1 MSTNFLDMSDDEF
14 MNLPQTTEAETIKK
28 PEDNDDTPNGDK
40 PDATTD
46 GDDDLGEAQPGD
58 ATEETGDDTPDDPD
72 TPDDGEDKSD
82 GDSTG
87 SDKKDDT
94 DTGNPSAPADGDK
107 AGDKGKKPADNP
119 KPDASK
125 PDDKTKAD
133 DKSKAAEETKAALPV
148 DYKAAYEKIMK
159 PFKANGREIK
169 LNSPDEVV
177 QLMQRGAG
185 YTKKMQQLQPSLKII
200 RMLQD
205 NGLHD
210 ENIINSA
217 IDVLKGD
224 KAAIVHFLKEKGIDP
239 LDIDPEAAKG
249 YKQTN
254 HRIADDTMALHST
267 LEEVNSSEHGTAIV
281 RDANTWDAESKKA
294 IFKNPQVLNL
304 LADHREQ
311 GYYDQIV
318 GEIEKQKA
326 LGNSEIARLPFLH
339 AYKIVGD
346 AMEEKGMFGTQDA
359 PAKQPEQPKQ
369 PEVLA
374 RQPAPRKPTAT
385 NGDRVKAATSTQN
398 TPRRAVVQQNP
409 LAMSDEEFMKTMG
422 NQV

>member
-14 MNLPQTTEAETIKK
+14 MKLPQVTEEAPIKPAQENTDTTGKT
-28 PEDNDDTPNGDK
+28 PEDDQGT
-40 PDATTD
+40 
-46 GDDDLGEAQPGD
+46 DDLGEPQDGEI
-58 ATEETGDDTPDDPD
+58 TTETGDEPE
-72 TPDDGEDKSD
+72 GDKSD
-82 GDSTG
+82 DSLTG
-87 SDKKDDT
+87 SDAKDDT
-94 DTGNPSAPADGDK
+94 NPDNPDDAPDGDK
-107 AGDKGKKPADNP
+107 APEQKSDDKTQKPADDK
-119 KPDASK
+119 KPDAGKPGDKSK
-125 PDDKTKAD
+125 PDE
-133 DKSKAAEETKAALPV
+133 KSKDGAETKASGPV

-169 LNSPDEVV
+169 LNNPDEVV

-210 ENIINSA
+210 ENIINNA

-239 LDIDPEAAKG
+239 LDIDSEAAKG

-267 LEEVNSSEHGTAIV
+267 LEEVNSSEHGMAVV
-281 RDANTWDAESKKA
+281 RDANTWDSESKKA

-339 AYKIVGD
+339 AYKVVGD
-346 AMEEKGMFGTQDA
+346 AMEAKGMFGTQDA
-359 PAKQPEQPKQ
+359 PAKQTEQPKQ

-374 RQPAPRKPTAT
+374 RQAAPRKPTNT
-385 NGDRVKAATSTQN
+385 NGDRVKAASPTQT
-398 TPRRAVVQQNP
+398 TPKRAATFVNP

>member
-14 MNLPQTTEAETIKK
+14 MKLPQ
-28 PEDNDDTPNGDK
+28 DTPAEPVKLLDENEDTPK
-40 PDATTD
+40 V
-46 GDDDLGEAQPGD
+46 DDDLGEAQPGEATAEAGEDGNEAPD
-58 ATEETGDDTPDDPD
+58 ANEEDKGDDLPTGSDEKGDSNTDTPDDPD
-72 TPDDGEDKSD
+72 SGDKS
-82 GDSTG
+82 TP
-87 SDKKDDT
+87 KKE
-94 DTGNPSAPADGDK
+94 
-107 AGDKGKKPADNP
+107 KP
-119 KPDASK
+119 K
-125 PDDKTKAD
+125 PDDKPVDKAD
-133 DKSKAAEETKAALPV
+133 AKAKPGDKSAGQPETKEAVPL
-148 DYKAAYEKIMK
+148 DYKAAYERIMK

-169 LNSPDEVV
+169 LNSPEEVV

-210 ENIINSA
+210 ENVINAA

-239 LDIDPEAAKG
+239 LDMDTESAKG

-254 HRIADDTMALHST
+254 HRIGDDTMALHST

-281 RDANTWDAESKKA
+281 RDANTWDTESKKA

-339 AYKIVGD
+339 AYKVVGD
-346 AMEEKGMFGTQDA
+346 AMEEKGMFGTQNA
-359 PAKQPEQPKQ
+359 PAKQAEQPKPT

-374 RQPAPRKPTAT
+374 RQAAPRKPTAP
-385 NGDRVKAATSTQN
+385 NSDRAKAASPTQN
-398 TPRRAVVQQNP
+398 TAKRAAETVNP